1 MDWQALNISLSLAA
15 LSALILTPVGVIA
28 ARHLA
33 WKQVRGRSVTQALIA
48 LPLVL
53 PPTVLGLFLLLAF
66 SDYLPSGPLFAKL
79 AGEPLVFSFEGILA
93 ASLIFNIPFI
103 VQPMQRGF
111 ETIPRSL
118 REAAWW
124 QRPVRLADL
133 LEGGTAL
140 GVARGGRRHRPDHGA
155 HHGRVRRRPDGGRQ
169 FGGGDAHPFHR
180 HLRSDAGPGH
190 QGGRRHVRP
199 VGHVVIRRHDS
210 DLHADRQ
217 AGAPK
222 CPLTRCA
229 FGWSRPAPSLWTPP
243 WSAARMKSW

>member
-15 LSALILTPVGVIA
+15 LSALILTPVGIIA

-33 WKQVRGRSVTQALIA
+33 WKQARGRSVTQALIA

-118 REAAWW
+118 REAAWCSGLSAW
-124 QRPVRLADL
+124 QTFWKVELPLAWP
-133 LEGGTAL
+133 
-140 GVARGGRRHRPDHGA
+140 GVAAAIVLTMAHTMGEFGVVLMVGGNLAGETRTLSIAIYDQTQALDIKGAAAMSALLVMSSFAATILIYTLTGRLERR
-155 HHGRVRRRPDGGRQ
+155 
-169 FGGGDAHPFHR
+169 
-180 HLRSDAGPGH
+180 
-190 QGGRRHVRP
+190 
-199 VGHVVIRRHDS
+199 
-210 DLHADRQ
+210 
-217 AGAPK
+217 
-222 CPLTRCA
+222 
-229 FGWSRPAPSLWTPP
+229 
-243 WSAARMKSW
+243 SAR

>member
-33 WKQVRGRSVTQALIA
+33 WKQTRGRSVTQALIA

-53 PPTVLGLFLLLAF
+53 PPTVLGLFLLLTF

-118 REAAWW
+118 REAAWCSGLSAW
-124 QRPVRLADL
+124 QTFWKVELPLAWP
-133 LEGGTAL
+133 
-140 GVARGGRRHRPDHGA
+140 GVAAAIVLTMAHTMGEFGVVLMVGGNLAGETRTLSIAIYDQTQALDIKGAAAMSALLVMSSFAATILIYTLTGRLERR
-155 HHGRVRRRPDGGRQ
+155 
-169 FGGGDAHPFHR
+169 
-180 HLRSDAGPGH
+180 
-190 QGGRRHVRP
+190 
-199 VGHVVIRRHDS
+199 
-210 DLHADRQ
+210 
-217 AGAPK
+217 
-222 CPLTRCA
+222 
-229 FGWSRPAPSLWTPP
+229 
-243 WSAARMKSW
+243 SAR

>member
-33 WKQVRGRSVTQALIA
+33 WKQTRGRSVTQALIA

-118 REAAWW
+118 REAAWCSGLSAW
-124 QRPVRLADL
+124 QTFWKVELPLAWP
-133 LEGGTAL
+133 
-140 GVARGGRRHRPDHGA
+140 GVAAAIVLTMAHTMGEFGVVLMVGGNLAGETRTLSIAIYDQTQALDIKGAAAMSALLVMSSFAATILIYTLTGRLERR
-155 HHGRVRRRPDGGRQ
+155 
-169 FGGGDAHPFHR
+169 
-180 HLRSDAGPGH
+180 
-190 QGGRRHVRP
+190 
-199 VGHVVIRRHDS
+199 
-210 DLHADRQ
+210 
-217 AGAPK
+217 
-222 CPLTRCA
+222 
-229 FGWSRPAPSLWTPP
+229 
-243 WSAARMKSW
+243 SAR